1 MLTALSLFQALH
13 PAFYFQHSKQSQFA
27 PLNVSVHSLKLFLGD
42 FRTILRVV
50 FFQIFSR
57 SSFTVLL
64 PGPCCRISASLKAS
78 SMCSVHLNAS
88 RLPTWFFSDLLP
100 VADEQRHQTNNK
112 SRLPT
117 INDQKVQMLS
127 PLWRFHKLILK
138 SSSCLAIHSLLFIFL
153 LSFSLFVFSFDFVP
167 RGFFLIIFFIVF
179 FLLILS
185 LTVLFQLFYCFLEI
199 DSSFF

>member
-1 MLTALSLFQALH
+1 
-13 PAFYFQHSKQSQFA
+13 
-27 PLNVSVHSLKLFLGD
+27 LNVSVHSLKLFLGD

-64 PGPCCRISASLKAS
+64 PGPCGRISASLKAS

-117 INDQKVQMLS
+117 INDQKVQILS

-153 LSFSLFVFSFDFVP
+153 LPFSLFVFSFDFVP
-167 RGFFLIIFFIVF
+167 RDFFLIIFLWFFFFWFCLSRYYFNYFIAF
-179 FLLILS
+179 
-185 LTVLFQLFYCFLEI
+185 
-199 DSSFF
+199 